1 MNRNGKAF
9 AARLALLVL
18 GGCILAAAPR
28 AEAADK
34 DTKLSGCG
42 SSFVKP
48 LMDKWVEEYTR
59 SGGEINYQALG
70 SGAGVKQMTERKVDF
85 GCTDAFM
92 TRQQLEGAETEGGK
106 VIHVPLAMGGVV
118 PAYNLP
124 GVKQDLNFT
133 GEVLAGIY
141 LGHIKTW
148 NDPKIQA
155 INKGV
160 DLPNLAIK
168 PIHRAD
174 SSGTTSIFTS
184 FLYKTN
190 KEWADQVKFG
200 TTVNWPRG
208 VGNGEQLNAGVAGA
222 VTKNEGAIG
231 YIELFYALQNK
242 IQYGAVQNS
251 AGKFVKASLE
261 SVTKAGEG
269 KKDIPDD
276 LRFTLIGVE
285 AEDAY
290 PVSGTVWAVMY
301 VNQKGKTGKQ
311 LADFFT
317 WTLHDGQEY
326 AKKMA
331 YAPLPAA
338 LVKKAEAKLREIK

>member
-1 MNRNGKAF
+1 MYRYRTVTSAV
-9 AARLALLVL
+9 LALLVVSA
-18 GGCILAAAPR
+18 GPHAVAPR
-28 AEAADK
+28 SEAADK

-59 SGGEINYQALG
+59 NGGEINYQALG

-92 TRQQLEGAETEGGK
+92 TKQQLEAAQSEGGK

-124 GVKQDLNFT
+124 GVTQDLNFT

-141 LGHIKTW
+141 LGQIKMW

-155 INKGV
+155 LNKGV
-160 DLPNLAIK
+160 NLPNLAIK

-184 FLYKTN
+184 FLHHTDKQ
-190 KEWADQVKFG
+190 WANQVKFG
-200 TTVNWPRG
+200 TNVTWPKG
-208 VGNGEQLNAGVAGA
+208 VGNGEQLNQGVAGA
-222 VTKNEGAIG
+222 VTRNEGAIG
-231 YIELFYALQNK
+231 YIELYYALQNK
-242 IQYGAVQNS
+242 IQYGAVQNA

-261 SVTKAGEG
+261 TVTKAGEG

-276 LRFTLIGVE
+276 LRFTLIGAE
-285 AEDAY
+285 GEDAY
-290 PVSGTVWAVMY
+290 PISGTVWAVMY
-301 VNQKGKTGKQ
+301 VNQKGATGKQ
-311 LADFFT
+311 LADFFK
-317 WTLHDGQEY
+317 WALHDGQEY
-326 AKKMA
+326 AKKMS
-331 YAPLPAA
+331 YAPLPAS
-338 LVKKAEAKLREIK
+338 LVQKADAKLKELK

>member
-1 MNRNGKAF
+1 MNSKRSAPL
-9 AARLALLVL
+9 LALLAL
-18 GGCILAAAPR
+18 GGCALAAAPR
-28 AEAADK
+28 AQAADK

-48 LMDKWVEEYTR
+48 LMDKWVEVYTQ

-92 TRQQLEGAETEGGK
+92 TRQQLETAAMEGGK
-106 VIHVPLAMGGVV
+106 VLHVPLAMGGVV

-124 GVKQDLNFT
+124 GVTQDLNFT

-148 NDPKIQA
+148 NDPRIQA
-155 INKGV
+155 LNRGV
-160 DLPNLAIK
+160 ALPNLAIK

-174 SSGTTSIFTS
+174 SSGTTSIFTN

-208 VGNGEQLNAGVAGA
+208 VGNGEQLNQGVAGA

-231 YIELFYALQNK
+231 YIELYYALQNK
-242 IQYGAVQNS
+242 IPYGAVQNA

-261 SVTKAGEG
+261 TVTKAGEG

-276 LRFTLIGVE
+276 LRFSLIG
-285 AEDAY
+285 AEGEEAY
-290 PVSGTVWAVMY
+290 PISGTVWAVMY
-301 VNQKGKTGKQ
+301 VNQKGATGKQ
-311 LADFFT
+311 LAQFFT
-317 WTLHDGQEY
+317 WALHDGQEH
-326 AKKMA
+326 ARKMS
-331 YAPLPAA
+331 YAPLPAS
-338 LVKKAEAKLREIK
+338 LVQKAEAKLKELK